1 MKMTKRTFRIG
12 ELADHLSL
20 ERFVVRFWEK
30 EFGLRTKRSSG
41 GQRYYDEKDLYKFT
55 IIKQLLYE
63 QGFTISGA
71 KKYLKD
77 LKLPPLKE
85 LHKESA
91 ILASHVTTIETE
103 QESPTTAAT
112 TLPEHLSQQIA
123 ILQQKL
129 LRLRELL

>member
-30 EFGLRTKRSSG
+30 EFGIRTKRSSG
-41 GQRYYDEKDLYKFT
+41 GQRYYDEKDLYKFKT
-55 IIKQLLYE
+55 IKQLLYE

-77 LKLPPLKE
+77 LKFPPMKQLK
-85 LHKESA
+85 KETA
-91 ILASHVTTIETE
+91 ILASHVTTLEVE
-103 QESPTTAAT
+103 KEVHSTTPP

-123 ILQQKL
+123 ELQQKL